1 MALTDTAIRGLSP
14 KQKPYKKADERGL
27 YLLVQPNGSRWWRFK
42 YSFEGR
48 EKGISLGTYPD
59 TPLKSAREKRDAA
72 RQLVAKGIDPSVE
85 RQAEKHSASITL
97 KDNADDWLAEQTAQD
112 PKTVARMRS
121 RLEEWA
127 YGKLGPRPITAITS
141 GDVLSMLKLCQKK
154 SPDTAHRLRLDL
166 RRIWDYA
173 IREGRTTHNVIMPLM
188 GKTVLAPVVGG
199 HRPGLVNP
207 QEVGGLLRAID
218 GYQGQA
224 TTMLALKIA
233 PYVALRPS
241 ELRCSRWRDIDFA
254 RKEWRIPPPRMKA
267 KDKVEEH
274 IVPMS
279 KQVIAL
285 LRELEHHRGSGDL
298 LLPGTKGKG
307 RPMSDA
313 TLNSALRT
321 LGYDTK
327 TQHCIHGWR
336 TTFSTLLNERGDI
349 HPDSIEHQLAHVVGD
364 KTRQAYNRAIK
375 MEVRRPMMQLW
386 ANFLDEL
393 RDKAPR
399 T

>member
-141 GDVLSMLKLCQKK
+141 GDVLSMLEKK
-154 SPDTAHRLRLDL
+154 P
-166 RRIWDYA
+166 
-173 IREGRTTHNVIMPLM
+173 
-188 GKTVLAPVVGG
+188 G
-199 HRPGLVNP
+199 HRAQAAPGSAADL
-207 QEVGGLLRAID
+207 GLRHSRGTHHSQRHHAVD
-218 GYQGQA
+218 G
-224 TTMLALKIA
+224 
-233 PYVALRPS
+233 
-241 ELRCSRWRDIDFA
+241 
-254 RKEWRIPPPRMKA
+254 
-267 KDKVEEH
+267 KDCV
-274 IVPMS
+274 
-279 KQVIAL
+279 
-285 LRELEHHRGSGDL
+285 GSGSRR
-298 LLPGTKGKG
+298 T
-307 RPMSDA
+307 
-313 TLNSALRT
+313 SA
-321 LGYDTK
+321 GP
-327 TQHCIHGWR
+327 CESSGGGW
-336 TTFSTLLNERGDI
+336 SPASN
-349 HPDSIEHQLAHVVGD
+349 
-364 KTRQAYNRAIK
+364 
-375 MEVRRPMMQLW
+375 
-386 ANFLDEL
+386 
-393 RDKAPR
+393 
-399 T
+399 